1 VFVSGIMDEN
11 INKITNVANHLETDK
26 TTSSINKMPQNIEAE
41 QNLIGSIL
49 FDNKVLEDL
58 PTNFASRHFFDPL
71 HTNIFEACISLTDNG
86 RLADPITLKGYLKDE
101 ISLRDIDIEE
111 YLIDLREGTLSLS
124 KAKFYADEIRNCYV
138 RRSLIRIGDDL
149 IERSMNPSLDI
160 PPDTEISNTEEQLY
174 NLAETDQVNT
184 GPKDFKTVLANA
196 TNQINEAYQRKGSL
210 SGLDTGF
217 SGLNR
222 QLGGLNNSDLLVLA
236 GRPGMGKTAL
246 ATNIGFNAA
255 KASKRE
261 GNKSILIFS
270 LEMSAEQL
278 AQRILA
284 EQSTIDSHR
293 LRSGD
298 INDNDFSKLV
308 LTQNE
313 IQSLPFFIDDTP
325 AISVGQMAS
334 RARRLKRTNGL
345 AVIIIDYIQLIQSS
359 KPSDAQYRVQE
370 VSNITRSLKSLAKE
384 LNVPI
389 LALSQLSRAVEQRED
404 KRPILADLRES
415 GSIEQDADV
424 VMFVYREEYYLDKS
438 EPTQRENE
446 NHDGF
451 SERFLRWQ
459 DRRNL
464 AEGKAEIIISKQRH
478 GPTGIIQVQ
487 FEAKYT
493 RFMDLAQD
501 DRLPEQTY

>member
-1 VFVSGIMDEN
+1 MVEN
-11 INKITNVANHLETDK
+11 LNETPRVADHLLSENDTNTV
-26 TTSSINKMPQNIEAE
+26 NKMPQNIEAE
-41 QNLIGSIL
+41 QSLIGSIL
-49 FDNKVLEDL
+49 FDNKVMEDL
-58 PTNFASRHFFDPL
+58 PTNFVSRHFFDPL
-71 HTNIFEACISLTDNG
+71 HSSIFEACISLTDNG
-86 RLADPITLKGYLKDE
+86 RLADPVTLKGYLKDDV
-101 ISLRDIDIEE
+101 SLRDIDIKQ
-111 YLIDLREGTLSLS
+111 YLSDLREGTVSLS

-149 IERSMNPSLDI
+149 IDRSINPSI
-160 PPDTEISNTEEQLY
+160 EISPDQEISNTEEQLY
-174 NLAETDQVNT
+174 NLAEKDQVNS
-184 GPKDFKTVLANA
+184 GPIDFKTILGKA

-210 SGLDTGF
+210 SGVDTGF

-222 QLGGLNNSDLLVLA
+222 QLGGLNKSDLLVLA
-236 GRPGMGKTAL
+236 GRPAMGKTAL

-255 KASKRE
+255 KTSKIE
-261 GNKSILIFS
+261 NNQSILIFS

-284 EQSTIDSHR
+284 EQSTIDSHK
-293 LRSGD
+293 LRNGD
-298 INDNDFSKLV
+298 ISEKEFSDLV
-308 LTQNE
+308 STQNE
-313 IQSLPFFIDDTP
+313 IMNLPFFIDDTP
-325 AISVGQMAS
+325 AISVGQIAS

-345 AVIIIDYIQLIQSS
+345 ALIIIDYIQLIQGTKASE
-359 KPSDAQYRVQE
+359 AQGRVQE
-370 VSNITRSLKSLAKE
+370 VSSITRGLKSLAKE
-384 LNVPI
+384 LDVPI

-438 EPTQRENE
+438 EPTQRDNE
-446 NHDGF
+446 NQESF
-451 SERFLRWQ
+451 NERFLRWQ

-493 RFMDLAQD
+493 RFMDLVQD
-501 DRLPEQTY
+501 DRLPNQNY

>member
-1 VFVSGIMDEN
+1 MDESLN
-11 INKITNVANHLETDK
+11 ETPRVADHLLSENQTNTV
-26 TTSSINKMPQNIEAE
+26 NKMPQNIEAE
-41 QNLIGSIL
+41 QSLIGSIL
-49 FDNKVLEDL
+49 FDNKVMEDL

-71 HTNIFEACISLTDNG
+71 HSSIFEACVSLTDNG
-86 RLADPITLKGYLKDE
+86 RLADPVTLKGYLKDDV
-101 ISLRDIDIEE
+101 SLRDIDIEQ
-111 YLIDLREGTLSLS
+111 YLLDLREGTLSLS

-149 IERSMNPSLDI
+149 IDRSINPSI
-160 PPDTEISNTEEQLY
+160 EISPDQEISNTEEQLY
-174 NLAETDQVNT
+174 NLAEKDQVNS
-184 GPKDFKTVLANA
+184 GPIDFKTVLGKA

-210 SGLDTGF
+210 SGVDTGF

-222 QLGGLNNSDLLVLA
+222 QLGGLNKSDLLVLA
-236 GRPGMGKTAL
+236 GRPAMGKTAL

-255 KASKRE
+255 KTSKE
-261 GNKSILIFS
+261 ENNQSVLIFS

-284 EQSTIDSHR
+284 EQSTIDSHK
-293 LRSGD
+293 LRNGD
-298 INDNDFSKLV
+298 ISEKEFSDLV
-308 LTQNE
+308 STQNE
-313 IQSLPFFIDDTP
+313 IMNLPFFIDDTP
-325 AISVGQMAS
+325 AISVGQIAS

-345 AVIIIDYIQLIQSS
+345 ALIIIDYIQLIQGTKASE
-359 KPSDAQYRVQE
+359 AQGRVQE
-370 VSNITRSLKSLAKE
+370 VSSITRGLKSLAKE
-384 LNVPI
+384 LDVPI

-438 EPTQRENE
+438 EPTQRDNE
-446 NHDGF
+446 NQESF
-451 SERFLRWQ
+451 NERFLRWQ

-493 RFMDLAQD
+493 RFMDLVQD
-501 DRLPEQTY
+501 DRLPDQTY

>member
-1 VFVSGIMDEN
+1 MVEN
-11 INKITNVANHLETDK
+11 LNETPRVADYLSSENDTNTV
-26 TTSSINKMPQNIEAE
+26 NKMPQNIEAE
-41 QNLIGSIL
+41 QSLIGSIL
-49 FDNKVLEDL
+49 FDNKVMEDL

-71 HTNIFEACISLTDNG
+71 HSSIFEACISLTDNG
-86 RLADPITLKGYLKDE
+86 RLADPVTLKGYLKDDV
-101 ISLRDIDIEE
+101 SLRDIDIEQ
-111 YLIDLREGTLSLS
+111 YLSDLREGTLSLS

-149 IERSMNPSLDI
+149 IDRSINPSI
-160 PPDTEISNTEEQLY
+160 EISPDQEISNTEEQLY
-174 NLAETDQVNT
+174 NLAEKDQVNS
-184 GPKDFKTVLANA
+184 GPIDFKTVLGKA

-210 SGLDTGF
+210 SGVDTGF

-222 QLGGLNNSDLLVLA
+222 QLGGLNKSDLLVLA
-236 GRPGMGKTAL
+236 GRPAMGKTAL

-255 KASKRE
+255 KTSKIE
-261 GNKSILIFS
+261 NNQSILIFS

-284 EQSTIDSHR
+284 EQSTIDSHK
-293 LRSGD
+293 LRNGD
-298 INDNDFSKLV
+298 ISEKEFSDLV
-308 LTQNE
+308 STQNE
-313 IQSLPFFIDDTP
+313 IMNLPFFIDDTP
-325 AISVGQMAS
+325 AISVGQIAS

-345 AVIIIDYIQLIQSS
+345 ALIIIDYIQLIQGTKASE
-359 KPSDAQYRVQE
+359 AQGRVQE
-370 VSNITRSLKSLAKE
+370 VSSITRGLKSLAKE
-384 LNVPI
+384 LDVPI

-438 EPTQRENE
+438 EPTQRDNE
-446 NHDGF
+446 NQESF
-451 SERFLRWQ
+451 NERFLRWQ

-493 RFMDLAQD
+493 RFMDLVQD
-501 DRLPEQTY
+501 DRLPNQNY

>member
-1 VFVSGIMDEN
+1 MVEN
-11 INKITNVANHLETDK
+11 LNETPRVADHLLSENQTNTV
-26 TTSSINKMPQNIEAE
+26 NKMPQNIEAE
-41 QNLIGSIL
+41 QSLIGSIL
-49 FDNKVLEDL
+49 FDNKVMEDL

-71 HTNIFEACISLTDNG
+71 HSSIFEACISLTDNG
-86 RLADPITLKGYLKDE
+86 RLADPVTLKGYLKDDV
-101 ISLRDIDIEE
+101 SLRDIDIKQ
-111 YLIDLREGTLSLS
+111 YLSDLREGTLSLS

-149 IERSMNPSLDI
+149 IDRSINPSI
-160 PPDTEISNTEEQLY
+160 EISPDQEISNTEEQLY
-174 NLAETDQVNT
+174 NLAEKDQVNS
-184 GPKDFKTVLANA
+184 GPIDFKTILGKA

-210 SGLDTGF
+210 SGVDTGF

-222 QLGGLNNSDLLVLA
+222 QLGGLNKSDLLVLA
-236 GRPGMGKTAL
+236 GRPAMGKTAL

-255 KASKRE
+255 KTSKIE
-261 GNKSILIFS
+261 NNQSILIFS

-284 EQSTIDSHR
+284 EQSTIDSHK
-293 LRSGD
+293 LRNGD
-298 INDNDFSKLV
+298 ISEKEFSDLV
-308 LTQNE
+308 STQNE
-313 IQSLPFFIDDTP
+313 IMNLPFFIDDTP
-325 AISVGQMAS
+325 AISVGQIAS

-345 AVIIIDYIQLIQSS
+345 ALIIIDYIQLIQGTKASE
-359 KPSDAQYRVQE
+359 AQGRVQE
-370 VSNITRSLKSLAKE
+370 VSSITRGLKSLAKE
-384 LNVPI
+384 LDVPI

-438 EPTQRENE
+438 EPTQRDNE
-446 NHDGF
+446 NQESF
-451 SERFLRWQ
+451 NERFLRWQ

-493 RFMDLAQD
+493 RFMDLVQD
-501 DRLPEQTY
+501 DRLPNQNY

>member
-1 VFVSGIMDEN
+1 MVEN
-11 INKITNVANHLETDK
+11 LNETPRVADYLLSENDTNTV
-26 TTSSINKMPQNIEAE
+26 NKMPQNIEAE
-41 QNLIGSIL
+41 QSLIGSIL
-49 FDNKVLEDL
+49 FDNKVMEDL
-58 PTNFASRHFFDPL
+58 PTNFVSRHFFDPL
-71 HTNIFEACISLTDNG
+71 HSSIFEACISLTDNG
-86 RLADPITLKGYLKDE
+86 RLADPVTLKGYLKDDV
-101 ISLRDIDIEE
+101 SLRDIDIKQ
-111 YLIDLREGTLSLS
+111 YLSDLREGTLSLS

-149 IERSMNPSLDI
+149 IDRSINPSI
-160 PPDTEISNTEEQLY
+160 EISPDQEISNTEEQLY
-174 NLAETDQVNT
+174 NLAEKDQVNS
-184 GPKDFKTVLANA
+184 GPIDFKTILGKA

-210 SGLDTGF
+210 SGVDTGF

-222 QLGGLNNSDLLVLA
+222 QLGGLNKSDLLVLA
-236 GRPGMGKTAL
+236 GRPAMGKTAL

-255 KASKRE
+255 KTSKIE
-261 GNKSILIFS
+261 NNQSILIFS

-284 EQSTIDSHR
+284 EQSTIDSHK
-293 LRSGD
+293 LRNGD
-298 INDNDFSKLV
+298 ISEKEFSDLV
-308 LTQNE
+308 STQNE
-313 IQSLPFFIDDTP
+313 IMNLPFFIDDTP
-325 AISVGQMAS
+325 AISVGQIAS

-345 AVIIIDYIQLIQSS
+345 ALIIIDYIQLIQGTKASE
-359 KPSDAQYRVQE
+359 AQGRVQE
-370 VSNITRSLKSLAKE
+370 VSSITRGLKSLAKE
-384 LNVPI
+384 LDVPI

-438 EPTQRENE
+438 EPTQRDNE
-446 NHDGF
+446 NQESF
-451 SERFLRWQ
+451 NERFLRWQ

-493 RFMDLAQD
+493 RFMDLVQD
-501 DRLPEQTY
+501 DRLPNQNY

>member
-1 VFVSGIMDEN
+1 MDESLN
-11 INKITNVANHLETDK
+11 ETPRVADHLLSENQTNTV
-26 TTSSINKMPQNIEAE
+26 NKMPQNIEAE
-41 QNLIGSIL
+41 QSLIGSIL
-49 FDNKVLEDL
+49 FDNKVMEDL

-71 HTNIFEACISLTDNG
+71 HSSIFEACVSLTDNG
-86 RLADPITLKGYLKDE
+86 RLADPVTLKGYLKDDV
-101 ISLRDIDIEE
+101 SLRDIDIEQ
-111 YLIDLREGTLSLS
+111 YLLDLREGTLSLS
-124 KAKFYADEIRNCYV
+124 KAKFYADELRNCYI

-149 IERSMNPSLDI
+149 IDRSINPSI
-160 PPDTEISNTEEQLY
+160 EISPDQEISNTEEQLY
-174 NLAETDQVNT
+174 NLAEKDQVNS
-184 GPKDFKTVLANA
+184 GPIDFKTVLGKA

-210 SGLDTGF
+210 SGVDTGF

-222 QLGGLNNSDLLVLA
+222 QLGGLNKSDLLVLA
-236 GRPGMGKTAL
+236 GRPAMGKTAL

-255 KASKRE
+255 KNSKE
-261 GNKSILIFS
+261 ENNQSVLIFS

-284 EQSTIDSHR
+284 EQSTIDSHK
-293 LRSGD
+293 LRNGD
-298 INDNDFSKLV
+298 ISEKEFSDLV
-308 LTQNE
+308 STQNE
-313 IQSLPFFIDDTP
+313 IMNLPFFIDDTP
-325 AISVGQMAS
+325 AISVGQIAS

-345 AVIIIDYIQLIQSS
+345 ALIIIDYIQLIQGTKASE
-359 KPSDAQYRVQE
+359 AQGRVQE
-370 VSNITRSLKSLAKE
+370 VSSITRGLKSLAKE
-384 LNVPI
+384 LDVPI

-438 EPTQRENE
+438 EPTQRDNE
-446 NHDGF
+446 NQENF
-451 SERFLRWQ
+451 NERFLRWQ

-493 RFMDLAQD
+493 RFMDLVQD
-501 DRLPEQTY
+501 DRLPDQTY

>member
-1 VFVSGIMDEN
+1 MVEN
-11 INKITNVANHLETDK
+11 LNETPRVADHLSSENDTNTV
-26 TTSSINKMPQNIEAE
+26 NKMPQNIEAE
-41 QNLIGSIL
+41 QSLIGSIL
-49 FDNKVLEDL
+49 FDNKVMEDL
-58 PTNFASRHFFDPL
+58 PTNFVSRHFFDPL
-71 HTNIFEACISLTDNG
+71 HSSIFEACISLTDNG
-86 RLADPITLKGYLKDE
+86 RLADPVTLKGYLKDDV
-101 ISLRDIDIEE
+101 SLRDIDIKQ
-111 YLIDLREGTLSLS
+111 YLSDLREGTVSLS

-149 IERSMNPSLDI
+149 IDRSINPSI
-160 PPDTEISNTEEQLY
+160 EISPDQEISNTEEQLY
-174 NLAETDQVNT
+174 NLAEKDQVNS
-184 GPKDFKTVLANA
+184 GPIDFKTILGKA

-210 SGLDTGF
+210 SGVDTGF

-222 QLGGLNNSDLLVLA
+222 QLGGLNKSDLLVLA
-236 GRPGMGKTAL
+236 GRPAMGKTAL

-255 KASKRE
+255 KTSKIE
-261 GNKSILIFS
+261 NNQSILIFS

-284 EQSTIDSHR
+284 EQSTIDSHK
-293 LRSGD
+293 LRNGD
-298 INDNDFSKLV
+298 ISEKEFSDLV
-308 LTQNE
+308 STQNE
-313 IQSLPFFIDDTP
+313 IMNLPFFIDDTP
-325 AISVGQMAS
+325 AISVGQIAS

-345 AVIIIDYIQLIQSS
+345 ALIIIDYIQLIQGTKASE
-359 KPSDAQYRVQE
+359 AQGRVQE
-370 VSNITRSLKSLAKE
+370 VSSITRGLKSLAKE
-384 LNVPI
+384 LDVPI

-438 EPTQRENE
+438 EPTQRDNE
-446 NHDGF
+446 NQESF
-451 SERFLRWQ
+451 NERFLRWQ

-493 RFMDLAQD
+493 RFMDLVQD
-501 DRLPEQTY
+501 DRLPNQNY

>member
-1 VFVSGIMDEN
+1 MVEN
-11 INKITNVANHLETDK
+11 LNETPRVVDYLSSENDTNTV
-26 TTSSINKMPQNIEAE
+26 NKMPQNIEAE

-49 FDNKVLEDL
+49 FDNKVMEDL

-71 HTNIFEACISLTDNG
+71 HSSIFEACISLTDNG
-86 RLADPITLKGYLKDE
+86 RLADPVTLKGYLKDDV
-101 ISLRDIDIEE
+101 SLRDIDIKQ
-111 YLIDLREGTLSLS
+111 YLSDLREGTVSLS

-149 IERSMNPSLDI
+149 IDRSINPSI
-160 PPDTEISNTEEQLY
+160 EISPDQEISNTEEQLY
-174 NLAETDQVNT
+174 NLAEKDQVNS
-184 GPKDFKTVLANA
+184 GPIDFKTILGKA

-210 SGLDTGF
+210 SGVDTGF

-222 QLGGLNNSDLLVLA
+222 QLGGLNKSDLLVLA
-236 GRPGMGKTAL
+236 GRPAMGKTAL

-255 KASKRE
+255 KTSKIE
-261 GNKSILIFS
+261 NNQSILIFS

-284 EQSTIDSHR
+284 EQSTIDSHK
-293 LRSGD
+293 LRNGD
-298 INDNDFSKLV
+298 ISEKEFSDLV
-308 LTQNE
+308 STQNE
-313 IQSLPFFIDDTP
+313 IMNLPFFIDDTP
-325 AISVGQMAS
+325 AISVGQIAS

-345 AVIIIDYIQLIQSS
+345 ALIIIDYIQLIQGTKASE
-359 KPSDAQYRVQE
+359 AQGRVQE
-370 VSNITRSLKSLAKE
+370 VSSITRGLKSLAKE
-384 LNVPI
+384 LDVPI

-438 EPTQRENE
+438 EPTQRDNE
-446 NHDGF
+446 NQESF
-451 SERFLRWQ
+451 NERFLRWQ

-493 RFMDLAQD
+493 RFMDLVQD
-501 DRLPEQTY
+501 DRLPNQNY